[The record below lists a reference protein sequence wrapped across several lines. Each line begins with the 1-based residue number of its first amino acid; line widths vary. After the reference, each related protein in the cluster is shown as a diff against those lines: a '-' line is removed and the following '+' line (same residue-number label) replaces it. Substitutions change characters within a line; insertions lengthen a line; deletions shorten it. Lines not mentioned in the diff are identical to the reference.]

1 MIQLNRDDSLFGGLV
16 VSFAVVGSLL
26 VSSVWTP
33 PAVPDPAPPQNIAVR
48 FAIAAPAPA
57 PAGTTARQA
66 VKAPAPVPVK
76 PKPKRETPKPPPK
89 PAPEPLPPADVD
101 SDSPVLPEPDTTPP
115 VIPSTAT
122 LEVPQMLTQAPA
134 QAPTPASDAL
144 PPLAVSAPPTTPPP
158 GPDDPDAPV
167 NPFPVKPYG
176 NTVVV
181 AFRINS
187 DGVILDS
194 RILVPSWNALGD
206 MSIRLAASSNEAK
219 SIRYTN
225 INPPLQPGETRWI
238 VLPHD
243 WKNPGENSLP

>member
-16 VSFAVVGSLL
+16 VSFAVVGSFL
-26 VSSVWTP
+26 VSTVWTP
-33 PAVPDPAPPQNIAVR
+33 PAVPDPAPPQNVAMR
-48 FAIAAPAPA
+48 FAVAAPAPA
-57 PAGTTARQA
+57 PAGTTARQS
-66 VKAPAPVPVK
+66 VKAPA
-76 PKPKRETPKPPPK
+76 
-89 PAPEPLPPADVD
+89 
-101 SDSPVLPEPDTTPP
+101 
-115 VIPSTAT
+115 
-122 LEVPQMLTQAPA
+122 
-134 QAPTPASDAL
+134 PASDAL
-144 PPLAVSAPPTTPPP
+144 PPLAVSALPTTPPP

-181 AFRINS
+181 AFKINS

-206 MSIRLAASSNEAK
+206 MSIRLAAASNEAK